1 MVSLPLFD
9 KSGKSSGTIEAKDS
23 VFAIPVSEAVVHSA
37 FVSQR
42 AGLRQGTASAKTRAE
57 VRGGGKKPWK
67 QKGTGR
73 ARAGST
79 RSPLWRGG
87 GVMFG
92 PKPRDYSKPMPK
104 KARALALNMAIAD
117 RVKSQALKVVEDITI
132 SEPKT
137 KLFMQVVKNLGLD
150 SAVMVLDAAGPAER
164 KAAANIAKIKVVSS
178 KNLSVFDI
186 LKYGTLVLDKSAVSN
201 LEERFQAKQ

>member
-1 MVSLPLFD
+1 
-9 KSGKSSGTIEAKDS
+9 
-23 VFAIPVSEAVVHSA
+23 
-37 FVSQR
+37 
-42 AGLRQGTASAKTRAE
+42 
-57 VRGGGKKPWK
+57 
-67 QKGTGR
+67 
-73 ARAGST
+73 
-79 RSPLWRGG
+79 
-87 GVMFG
+87 
-92 PKPRDYSKPMPK
+92 
-104 KARALALNMAIAD
+104 MAIAD